1 MATIG
6 KNIEATIEGKK
17 LTIVIDLSK
26 DYGLSGSGKSVIIAS
41 SEGNA
46 PAPGQPEIKI
56 GLNVYRPAK
65 RS

>member
-6 KNIEATIEGKK
+6 KNIEARIEKNK
-17 LTIVIDLSK
+17 LILEIDLSQ
-26 DYGLSGSGKSVIIAS
+26 DFGLSGSGKSRIIAS

-65 RS
+65 K